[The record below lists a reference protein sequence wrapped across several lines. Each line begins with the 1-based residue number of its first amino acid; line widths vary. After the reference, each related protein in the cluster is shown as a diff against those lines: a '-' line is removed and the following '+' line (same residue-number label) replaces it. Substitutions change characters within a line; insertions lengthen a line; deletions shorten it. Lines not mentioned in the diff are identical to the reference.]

1 VSPELRVS
9 FAKELASIRNDILH
23 MGALLDGAL
32 SASMQSLESLDEDQA
47 RQVVTGDAA
56 INQLRFGIEAA
67 CLAVIARQ
75 QPAAGDLRQIVAA
88 MNMVLDLER
97 IGDYAAG
104 IAKTTIRLKTEP
116 GRTELPPGL
125 AQMAETSRTMI
136 QQVLKAYA
144 DQDPVEAKRIAAQ
157 DEEIDRRYEQLFS
170 SLLERMAEE
179 PAHSERLLYL
189 LFAGHNL
196 ERVAD
201 RVTNL
206 AERVVFMTSGEMT
219 ELNPERHEPGGME

>member
-1 VSPELRVS
+1 MTEMRLT
-9 FAKELASIRNDILH
+9 FAKELQSIRDDILR
-23 MGALLDGAL
+23 MGALLDRSL
-32 SASMQSLESLDEDQA
+32 SLSMQSLAELDEVKAQ
-47 RQVVTGDAA
+47 QVVAEDAA

-104 IAKTTIRLKTEP
+104 IAKTTIRLKTQPSAEA
-116 GRTELPPGL
+116 LPEGL
-125 AQMAETSRTMI
+125 ALMAETSRTMI
-136 QQVLKAYA
+136 KRVLQAYA
-144 DQDPVEAKRIAAQ
+144 EEDPGAAKHIAAQ

-170 SLLERMAEE
+170 SLLEQMAEQ
-179 PAHSERLLYL
+179 PSNSERLLYL

-206 AERVVFMTSGEMT
+206 AERVVFMTSGKMT
-219 ELNPERHEPGGME
+219 ELNPERIEPGGLE